1 MRPVLGWMVHLV
13 LAAAVA
19 IPAAAAGDVIQEL
32 RARDQALLDAI
43 APGNVKLW
51 DATLAANAVYVD
63 ENGIIMNRTE
73 FLAQLQPLPKGASGT
88 IVISKYSATVSG
100 DVATVVHTDD
110 ENENYHGQKLFAQ
123 YLQTETWQRQQGAW
137 KLLQV
142 HCYSVLREPKSITL
156 PPAELDAYAGRYSAA
171 SDLVY
176 TIKREGDHL
185 VGQRDGRGATPL
197 HAEVRDVFFVSRQ
210 LRVRKIFERD
220 AQGKVLG
227 FVDRR
232 EGQDLTW
239 KKVE

>member
-1 MRPVLGWMVHLV
+1 MKPLFGWMVHFV
-13 LAAAVA
+13 LAGAMV
-19 IPAAAAGDVIQEL
+19 IPAAAADVTQEL

-43 APGNVKLW
+43 APGDVKLW

-63 ENGIIMNRTE
+63 ENGVVMNRAE
-73 FLAQLQPLPKGASGT
+73 FLKQLQPLPQGASGT
-88 IVISKYSATVSG
+88 LVISKYSAQVSG

-123 YLQTETWQRQQGAW
+123 YLMTETWQRQEGRW

-142 HCYSVLREPKSITL
+142 HCYSVLREPKSIPL
-156 PPAELDAYAGRYSAA
+156 PAAELDAYSGRYSAA
-171 SDLVY
+171 PDLVY

-185 VGQRDGRGATPL
+185 VGQREGRGATPL
-197 HAEVRDVFFVSRQ
+197 HVEVRDVFFVSGQ

-220 AQGKVLG
+220 TRGKVLG

-232 EGQDLTW
+232 EGGDLAW
-239 KKVE
+239 KRVE